1 MSTNALTNAPP
12 NVSEAEIMDALDKW
26 WEGELADAT
35 LPGDKPVVPDI
46 MKPGIEIDSHRAVR
60 ALVSLEDVVKFEIP
74 ETVIKEGG
82 YADFEEMKADLAP
95 KLLGLC
101 EKKRKKEYA

>member
-1 MSTNALTNAPP
+1 M
-12 NVSEAEIMDALDKW
+12 SEADIEAALDKW
-26 WEGELADAT
+26 WEGEQVDAA
-35 LPGDKPVVPDI
+35 LPGDKPALPDI

-60 ALVSLEDVVKFEIP
+60 ALVALEEVVKFEIP

-82 YADFEEMKADLAP
+82 YADYDEMKADLTP

-101 EKKRKKEYA
+101 EKKRKKENA

>member
-1 MSTNALTNAPP
+1 MSNNALKNAPP
-12 NVSEAEIMDALDKW
+12 KVSEADIVAALDKW
-26 WEGELADAT
+26 WQDEQADAS
-35 LPGDKPVVPDI
+35 LPGDKPALPDI
-46 MKPGIEIDSHRAVR
+46 MKPGVEIDSHRAVR

-82 YADFEEMKADLAP
+82 YADYDEMKADLTP

-101 EKKRKKEYA
+101 EKKRKKENA